1 MNQPEFFL
9 NFQEVDKMTF
19 KPGKSGNPSGKP
31 KGTLHK
37 ATRAALEIL
46 EGDLEA
52 ITRVCID
59 KAKAGD
65 LLAVKLILDKLLPN
79 RRERSV
85 NLKLPR
91 VKAVQDLPKA
101 LEAVMQAVAAGEL
114 TPGEGQALTT
124 MLTAFGKGLELF
136 DIEARLTA
144 LEEQAGH
151 GKT

>member
-1 MNQPEFFL
+1 
-9 NFQEVDKMTF
+9 MTF
-19 KPGKSGNPSGKP
+19 KPGQSGNPKGKA

-37 ATRAALEIL
+37 ATRAALELL

-52 ITRVCID
+52 ITQVCID

-65 LLAVKLILDKLLPN
+65 LIAVKLILDKLLPN

-91 VKAVQDLPKA
+91 VKDAQDLPKA
-101 LEAVMQAVAAGEL
+101 LEAVMQTVAVGEL
-114 TPGEGQALTT
+114 TPGEGQALTA
-124 MLTAFGKGLELF
+124 MLEAYRKGLELT

-144 LEEQAGH
+144 LEGQV
-151 GKT
+151 K

>member
-1 MNQPEFFL
+1 
-9 NFQEVDKMTF
+9 MTF
-19 KPGKSGNPSGKP
+19 KPGQSGNPKGKA

-37 ATRAALEIL
+37 ATRAALELL

-52 ITRVCID
+52 VTQVCID

-65 LLAVKLILDKLLPN
+65 LLAVRLILDKLLPN

-91 VKAVQDLPKA
+91 VKGAQDLPQA
-101 LEAVMQAVAAGEL
+101 LEAVMQAVTVGEL
-114 TPGEGQALTT
+114 TPGEGQALTA
-124 MLTAFGKGLELF
+124 MLEGYRKGLELT
-136 DIEARLTA
+136 DLEARLTA
-144 LEEQAGH
+144 LERGAH

>member
-1 MNQPEFFL
+1 M
-9 NFQEVDKMTF
+9 KF
-19 KPGKSGNPSGKP
+19 KPGQSGNPRGKA

-37 ATRAALEIL
+37 ATRAALELL

-52 ITRVCID
+52 ITQVCID

-65 LLAVKLILDKLLPN
+65 LLAAKLILDKLLPN

-85 NLKLPR
+85 NLNLPK
-91 VKAVQDLPKA
+91 VNGAQDLPKA
-101 LEAVMQAVAAGEL
+101 LEAVMQAVAAGDL
-114 TPGEGQALTT
+114 TPGEGQALTA
-124 MLTAFGKGLELF
+124 MLEAFRKGLELT

-151 GKT
+151 GKN

>member
-1 MNQPEFFL
+1 
-9 NFQEVDKMTF
+9 MTF
-19 KPGKSGNPSGKP
+19 KPGQSGNPKGKA

-37 ATRAALEIL
+37 ATRAALELL

-52 ITRVCID
+52 ITQVCID

-85 NLKLPR
+85 NLKFPK
-91 VKAVQDLPKA
+91 VKDAQDLPKA

-114 TPGEGQALTT
+114 TPGEGQALTA
-124 MLTAFGKGLELF
+124 MLEAFRKGLELT

-144 LEEQAGH
+144 LEGQA
-151 GKT
+151 K